1 MIATVVEWQELGETV
16 IASIVAGVGI
26 TFAFSVGIWGASR
39 FADLSR
45 NERPLAAGA
54 AAAAAGVALIC
65 VAAAVVIGIVV
76 MTRK

>member
-1 MIATVVEWQELGETV
+1 MAVVVETKQLLQT
-16 IASIVAGVGI
+16 IAASLIAGVGV
-26 TFAFSVGIWGASR
+26 TVVFSIAIWGVAR

-54 AAAAAGVALIC
+54 AVTLAGLALVATLAGV
-65 VAAAVVIGIVV
+65 VFGIVV